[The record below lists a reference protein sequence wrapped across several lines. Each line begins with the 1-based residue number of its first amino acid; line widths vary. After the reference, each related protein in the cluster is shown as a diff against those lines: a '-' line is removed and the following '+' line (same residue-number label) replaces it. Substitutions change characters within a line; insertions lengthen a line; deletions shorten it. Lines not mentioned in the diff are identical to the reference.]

1 MASFSTPLSSLGVIA
16 HPSASIVVEPVLH
29 LGKLLP
35 QSCRRHSNPDPNWE
49 AALGVS
55 GRDLRWSHHAP
66 CACVAAEERNSLCL
80 KSRPVISTLPSSVNC
95 RRRTFRSEISSS
107 RVRWT

>member
-1 MASFSTPLSSLGVIA
+1 MHHRATRALAILASARWTEMASFSTPLSSLGVIA
-16 HPSASIVVEPVLH
+16 HPSASIVIEPVLH

-35 QSCRRHSNPDPNWE
+35 RSCRRHSNPDPNWE

-66 CACVAAEERNSLCL
+66 NACVAAEERNSL
-80 KSRPVISTLPSSVNC
+80 
-95 RRRTFRSEISSS
+95 
-107 RVRWT
+107 